1 MATTQDD
8 EESKQR
14 VQEAV
19 WTWTGR
25 VLVLLVV
32 FGGGI
37 FAGWIAWGTG
47 KEGAVQLR
55 PRVAELDG
63 QVTEQRKKVI
73 DCEGRLTVVQGRM
86 EELNRALQ
94 RAGGGGGGG
103 AAN

>member
-1 MATTQDD
+1 VATIQED
-8 EESKQR
+8 EESKKR

-19 WTWTGR
+19 WEWTGR
-25 VLVLLVV
+25 ILVLLVV
-32 FGGGI
+32 FGGGV
-37 FAGWIAWGTG
+37 FLGWIMWGTG
-47 KEGAVQLR
+47 SEGAVQLR

-94 RAGGGGGGG
+94 RGQAGGG
-103 AAN
+103 AAAP